1 MIVVSFR
8 ESTVAALGCVH
19 FMPFVSL
26 ELPHIADIDPKVD
39 CDSRRASVLYFS
51 QTRYGLFI
59 SSLTFGLP
67 LSVINRRCSLAL
79 LSIFG
84 WRYSTRT

>member
-26 ELPHIADIDPKVD
+26 ELPHIADVDPKVD
-39 CDSRRASVLYFS
+39 CDSVPRGVLYIS
-51 QTRYGLFI
+51 QTRYCMAH
-59 SSLTFGLP
+59 S
-67 LSVINRRCSLAL
+67 
-79 LSIFG
+79 
-84 WRYSTRT
+84 